1 MKQLI
6 TIALVLGLASPA
18 FADDRRQVR
27 HQHFEYAD
35 VIDVEPLYRKV
46 SYEQPKRECWI
57 EDQQHIIQ
65 NEHRREEHRNHRQ
78 RASSS
83 GSGGDLL
90 IGGIIGGVI
99 GNQITKGSS
108 SRTRDG
114 ATALGAIVGS
124 VIANEARGSSG
135 QSNKRQRHSQNNTRH
150 STTTVTRPVERC
162 ENTVEIRYE
171 KRIYAYDV
179 TYEYQGRTYST
190 RMAKD
195 PGRRIKLKVNV
206 EPVAYR

>member
-6 TIALVLGLASPA
+6 SIALVLGLASPA

-46 SYEQPKRECWI
+46 SYEQPKRECWV
-57 EDQQHIIQ
+57 ENQQHVVQ
-65 NEHRREEHRNHRQ
+65 NQHQYEGNRNHRQ
-78 RASSS
+78 RTS

-99 GNQITKGSS
+99 GNQITKGSRS
-108 SRTRDG
+108 STRDG

-124 VIANEARGSSG
+124 VIANEARGSTTHR
-135 QSNKRQRHSQNNTRH
+135 NKRQRHANNTRH

-171 KRIYAYDV
+171 KRLYAYEV
-179 TYEYQGRTYST
+179 TYEYRGQTYST
-190 RMAKD
+190 RMAND
-195 PGRRIKLKVNV
+195 PGSQIRLKVNV
-206 EPVAYR
+206 EPVPNR